1 MISTAL
7 ATKTTTKQ
15 NLTQKVIF
23 FAGGVALILVGST
36 LISLTGPAAV
46 IQAFI
51 QAGAAAAAG
60 TTGAATTTGIMASAT
75 SAPTVASAMASG
87 TLLVKQFLLGATV
100 TVSSILMLFYCCI
113 YPNMDTEKKGC
124 EEQEGMS
131 IGLKEF
137 LMELVYRLR
146 LCTRPEV
153 GPLPPSP
160 SPNPFRP
167 STPTPAL
174 IPSIPLSFTHED
186 SLDAT
191 TAFIT
196 DLLQEMGLGS
206 YDEYSFSGSSPSSPR
221 PFPMALTPSSA
232 SITSSSSS
240 SSTSSTGPIWTPA
253 GSFVL
258 DDQNMTTA
266 TTFYVERP
274 RPTLAS
280 STSPSSSSSSPS
292 STAASGL
299 RQRFTF

>member
-36 LISLTGPAAV
+36 LISVTGPAAV

-75 SAPTVASAMASG
+75 SAPAVASAMASG

-137 LMELVYRLR
+137 LMEL
-146 LCTRPEV
+146 
-153 GPLPPSP
+153 
-160 SPNPFRP
+160 
-167 STPTPAL
+167 
-174 IPSIPLSFTHED
+174 D

-206 YDEYSFSGSSPSSPR
+206 YDEYSSSGSSPSSPR

-240 SSTSSTGPIWTPA
+240 SSTSSIGPIWTPA

-280 STSPSSSSSSPS
+280 STSPSSSSSLPS